1 MKYNVYGKITQEFV
15 VVIEA
20 DSEEEALDKANQDL
34 DQTEMQL
41 LDSEISEISFA
52 SEITKEEK
60 LCITS
65 I

>member
-52 SEITKEEK
+52 SEITEEEK
-60 LCITS
+60 L
-65 I
+65 

>member
-20 DSEEEALDKANQDL
+20 DSKEEALDKANQDL

-52 SEITKEEK
+52 SEITEKEK

>member
-1 MKYNVYGKITQEFV
+1 
-15 VVIEA
+15 VIEA

-52 SEITKEEK
+52 SEITEEEK
-60 LCITS
+60 L
-65 I
+65 

>member
-20 DSEEEALDKANQDL
+20 DSEEEALNKANQDL

-52 SEITKEEK
+52 SEITEEEK
-60 LCITS
+60 L
-65 I
+65 

>member
-20 DSEEEALDKANQDL
+20 NSEEEALDKANQDL

-52 SEITKEEK
+52 SEITEEEK
-60 LCITS
+60 L
-65 I
+65 

>member
-20 DSEEEALDKANQDL
+20 DSEEEALDKANKDL

-52 SEITKEEK
+52 SEITEEEK
-60 LCITS
+60 L
-65 I
+65 